1 MFLSGVIWTKS
12 FELFAHQRGR
22 KKKTSLLVLLG
33 AAKGGFFVFVL
44 CFFFKYISPPVF
56 FFYCANTL
64 FVTQT
69 SRHADSQTM
78 QRVKVWR
85 EQTAKK
91 ERVVKNLQLKQVT
104 SGMFG

>member
-22 KKKTSLLVLLG
+22 KKKNIPPGALG
-33 AAKGGFFVFVL
+33 SCQGRFFF
-44 CFFFKYISPPVF
+44 CFMFFFKYISPPVF

>member
-22 KKKTSLLVLLG
+22 KKTSLLVLLG
-33 AAKGGFFVFVL
+33 AAKGGFFFFMV
-44 CFFFKYISPPVF
+44 FFKYISPPV

>member
-22 KKKTSLLVLLG
+22 KKKHPSWSSWELPREV
-33 AAKGGFFVFVL
+33 FFLFYV
-44 CFFFKYISPPVF
+44 FFKYISPPVF

>member
-22 KKKTSLLVLLG
+22 KKKTSLLELLG
-33 AAKGGFFVFVL
+33 AAKGGFFFVL
-44 CFFFKYISPPVF
+44 CFFKYISPPVL

>member
-22 KKKTSLLVLLG
+22 KKTSLLVLLG
-33 AAKGGFFVFVL
+33 VAKGGFFLFV
-44 CFFFKYISPPVF
+44 CFFKYISPPVF

-91 ERVVKNLQLKQVT
+91 KKE
-104 SGMFG
+104 